1 MPKTTG
7 KKKTAKDFS
16 EPAPTLEILSPYVK
30 ALNNQDRYLIFFGGA
45 GSGKSYFVAQ
55 KIIIRMLQEENHKV
69 LVIRKVAKTLR
80 NSVYDLIKGIIYRIG
95 YDREFK
101 MTINPLEIT
110 SLRNGNTIIF
120 QGLDDPEK
128 LKSIADITMIWIE
141 EATELEKN
149 EFDQIDLRLRG
160 ETSNYKQILIS
171 FNPVDENHWIRHRFF
186 PSAPDTTIIKT
197 TYKDNP
203 KRGKEYDR
211 VLEEMRL
218 HNPSYFQVYG
228 LGDWGTLVEGDIFPA
243 KFYTEWDALPP
254 DTRSVIWCDPNLSQ
268 KSQGDSTAITELGY
282 SSKTDTFYV
291 IKGICESYSDSNS
304 LLNKLLNMREE
315 SIYCQ
320 AIGFDGN
327 VNQESTWTNN
337 IKSWCREYDRP
348 FPTIEYRRYTVDDL
362 MKNCQ
367 LTWVRERIKFPPMFK
382 EHIQN
387 KRYIG
392 QVFSFQGKKAKQP
405 DDAPDSLICAFELLH
420 ERKITLK
427 TSGFK
432 QPVIENPYAF

>member
-1 MPKTTG
+1 MKSKRQARAVFADET
-7 KKKTAKDFS
+7 
-16 EPAPTLEILSPYVK
+16 PTLDIFKPYLK
-30 ALNNQDRYLIFFGGA
+30 ALHNTDRYLILFGGA

-55 KIIIRMLQEENHKV
+55 KIIIRMLEEENHKV

-80 NSVYDLIKGIIYRIG
+80 NSVYDLIKGIIYKIG
-95 YDREFK
+95 FDDEFK
-101 MTINPLEIT
+101 FTINPLEIIHNKT
-110 SLRNGNTIIF
+110 QNKIIF

-160 ETSNYKQILIS
+160 ETTNYKQILIS

-186 PSAPDTTIIKT
+186 PSAPETMIIKT

-203 KRGKEYDR
+203 KRGEEYDR

-243 KFYTEWDALPP
+243 KFYSEWDTIPD
-254 DTRSVIWCDPNLSQ
+254 DTRSVLWVDPNLSQ
-268 KSQGDSTAITELGY
+268 KTMGDTTAITELGY
-282 SSKTDTFYV
+282 SPRTDTFYV
-291 IKGICESYSDSNS
+291 IKGICESFSDSDL
-304 LLNKLLNMREE
+304 LLNKVLNIKEE

-320 AIGFDGN
+320 VLGFDGN
-327 VNQESTWTNN
+327 VTQESTWSNN
-337 IKSWCREYDRP
+337 VKNWCRQYERP
-348 FPTIEYRRYTVDDL
+348 YPAIEYKRYNVDEL
-362 MKNCQ
+362 MKNVN

-382 EHIQN
+382 ERIEN
-387 KRYIG
+387 KRYIS
-392 QVFSFQGKKAKQP
+392 QVFSFQGKKAKHP

-427 TSGFK
+427 SGTFK
-432 QPVIENPYAF
+432 QPVIESPYSF